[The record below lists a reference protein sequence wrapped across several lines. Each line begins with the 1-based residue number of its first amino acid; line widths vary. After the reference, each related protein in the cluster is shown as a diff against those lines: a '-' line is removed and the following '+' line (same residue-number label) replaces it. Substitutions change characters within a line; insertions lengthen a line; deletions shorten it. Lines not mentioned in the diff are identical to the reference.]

1 MNTAAI
7 QESGDCLTESA
18 TAEPL
23 PQAAEASDDSAL
35 RAFAEESHTVIIQ
48 LLSFVAHLQ
57 RAAIQPLSNQQR
69 SNGEV
74 ENRKGELT
82 SIIAHVTDEVS
93 QGVQAVQTIQQ
104 NLMRGTERNLEL
116 ISEDLSGAREILLE
130 RQTALSSVMRELD
143 TIGRQLSM
151 LAMNAKIEASRA
163 GESEAGFSVVADE
176 VKRLARTAIEH
187 SAQASSL
194 FDLSS
199 VTNKMSHVVDNYQDA
214 SKRTETEINKAFE
227 DVMNAFSEVDGSLGD
242 LSNHYSIITEVTN
255 GTDANVDRS
264 RNKMSWANQR
274 VEEAIKLL
282 STHTLEERAKSI
294 ARQLLRDGV
303 HVDKNHDRLE
313 SIRSTRKLRV
323 AIEPSFV
330 GLSFRQTGDTSL
342 TGLDVEYAKALARHL
357 KVECEFVEAPW
368 DTLTELLYSG
378 RHPDEPPADLV
389 LSALPPSDT
398 YEGVAYS
405 ETYTYLNWVLAR
417 QTGNTDVKS
426 LSDLNGKTLGIINDP
441 GAFDLLQKMGVRWQA
456 NQNVP
461 DGKVFLKEL
470 IAYSDQT
477 RIHDCLAEGVVDG
490 FCVDLPIYHWA
501 CSDKTS
507 PWNGKIEIC
516 SGNLAD
522 DPYYYC
528 VAVASVASSY
538 TLLQEVNSFIEGY
551 VKSAERLAI
560 ERLWQGEPVNHT
572 LSYRDE
578 PGNLLGEAELRH
590 LWVAH
595 NKNTASTSSV

>member
-1 MNTAAI
+1 M
-7 QESGDCLTESA
+7 ESA
-18 TAEPL
+18 TAHTQPR
-23 PQAAEASDDSAL
+23 QAGTDNGSSLLAFDEEA
-35 RAFAEESHTVIIQ
+35 HTDIIQ
-48 LLSFVAHLQ
+48 LLSFLAHLQ
-57 RAAIQPLSNQQR
+57 RSAIQPLSNQQR
-69 SNGEV
+69 ANSEV
-74 ENRKGELT
+74 ETRKGEL
-82 SIIAHVTDEVS
+82 SGIIKHVTDEVS
-93 QGVQAVQTIQQ
+93 QGVHAVQTIQQ
-104 NLMRGTERNLEL
+104 NLMGGAERNLVL
-116 ISEDLSGAREILLE
+116 ITEDLSGAREILLE
-130 RQTALSSVMRELD
+130 RQNALTSVMRELD

-199 VTNKMSHVVDNYQDA
+199 VTRKMSLVVDNYQDA
-214 SKRTETEINKAFE
+214 SKRTEAEINNAFK
-227 DVMNAFSEVDGSLGD
+227 DVINAFSAVDGSLLD
-242 LSNHYSIITEVTN
+242 LSDHYSIIAEVAN

-264 RNKMSWANQR
+264 HRKLSWANQR

-282 STHTLEERAKSI
+282 GTHTPKERSTVI

-303 HVDKNHDRLE
+303 HVDRDYDRLE
-313 SIRSTRKLRV
+313 YIRGARKLRV

-330 GLSFRQTGDTSL
+330 GLSFRQTGNKSL

-368 DTLTELLYSG
+368 DTLTELLYTG
-378 RHPDEPPADLV
+378 RQPDEPPADLV
-389 LSALPPSDT
+389 LSALPPSET

-417 QTGNTDVKS
+417 QTGNKEVNF
-426 LSDLNGKTLGIINDP
+426 LSDLNGKSLGIINDP

-456 NQNVP
+456 NQNLP
-461 DGKVFLKEL
+461 GGKVFLKEL

-477 RIHDCLAEGVVDG
+477 RIHDCLAEGVVDA

-507 PWNGKIEIC
+507 PWYGKIEIC

-538 TLLQEVNSFIEGY
+538 SLLKEVNRFIKGY
-551 VKSAERLAI
+551 IKSAERLAI
-560 ERLWQGEPVNHT
+560 ERLWQGEAVNHT

-578 PGNLLGEAELRH
+578 PGNLLGEAELKH

-595 NKNTASTSSV
+595 NKITATTSSV

>member
-1 MNTAAI
+1 M
-7 QESGDCLTESA
+7 ESA
-18 TAEPL
+18 TAQTQPR
-23 PQAAEASDDSAL
+23 QAGTDNGSSLLAFDEEA
-35 RAFAEESHTVIIQ
+35 HTDIIQ
-48 LLSFVAHLQ
+48 LLSFLAKLQ
-57 RAAIQPLSNQQR
+57 RSAIQPLSNQQR
-69 SNGEV
+69 SNSEV
-74 ENRKGELT
+74 ETRKGEL
-82 SIIAHVTDEVS
+82 SGIIKHVTDEVS

-104 NLMRGTERNLEL
+104 NLMGGTERNLVL
-116 ISEDLSGAREILLE
+116 ITEDLSGAREILLE
-130 RQTALSSVMRELD
+130 RQNALTSVMRELD

-199 VTNKMSHVVDNYQDA
+199 VTRKMSLVVDNYQDA
-214 SKRTETEINKAFE
+214 SKRTETEINNAFK
-227 DVMNAFSEVDGSLGD
+227 DVMNAFSAVDGSLLD
-242 LSNHYSIITEVTN
+242 LSDHYSIIAEVAN

-264 RNKMSWANQR
+264 HKKLSWANQR
-274 VEEAIKLL
+274 VEEAIRLL
-282 STHTLEERAKSI
+282 GTHTPRERSRVI

-303 HVDKNHDRLE
+303 HVDRDYDRLE
-313 SIRSTRKLRV
+313 SIRGARKLRV

-330 GLSFRQTGDTSL
+330 GLSFRQSGNKSL

-368 DTLTELLYSG
+368 DTLTELLYTG
-378 RHPDEPPADLV
+378 RQPDEPPADLV
-389 LSALPPSDT
+389 LSALPPSET

-417 QTGNTDVKS
+417 QTGNKEVNF
-426 LSDLNGKTLGIINDP
+426 LSDLNGKSLGIINDP

-456 NQNVP
+456 NQNLP
-461 DGKVFLKEL
+461 GGKVFLKEL

-477 RIHDCLAEGVVDG
+477 RIHDCLAEGVVDA

-501 CSDKTS
+501 CSDKAS
-507 PWNGKIEIC
+507 PWYGKIEIC

-528 VAVASVASSY
+528 IAVASVPSSY
-538 TLLQEVNSFIEGY
+538 TLLKEVNNFITGY
-551 VKSAERLAI
+551 VRSPERLRI
-560 ERLWQGEPVNHT
+560 ERLWQGEAVNHT

-578 PGNLLGEAELRH
+578 PGNLLGEAELKH

-595 NKNTASTSSV
+595 NKITAVTSSV